1 MPRKGLNRRAFLGA
15 SMAAGL
21 APSVARATAPV
32 TLAVI
37 SDLNGSYGSTDY
49 DPVVHE
55 AIRSIRELKPDL
67 VICTGDM
74 VAGQKT
80 GPHLSDDQI
89 AAMWQAFHAAVTQPL
104 AGDGIPM
111 LVTPGNHDASGYPGF
126 EAERSAFDRTWVA
139 NAPRVDLLDG
149 ERYPFRYAAS
159 HMGVLLIGLDVT
171 VSGPLPVEEMEWL
184 DQILREEGARHRL
197 RLVFG
202 HLPIW
207 PVTQGREDDIIGDP
221 GLLDILARHRVDA
234 YLSGHH
240 HAWYPARQD
249 GVRLLAQACLG
260 DGPRK
265 YIGGGR
271 AERGYCLLRIDSD
284 GSLHVESSAAPDFAA
299 LIDRSRLPTRIGR
312 GSALLERDDL
322 R

>member
-1 MPRKGLNRRAFLGA
+1 MPRKGLNRRDFLAA
-15 SMAAGL
+15 SAAAGL
-21 APSVARATAPV
+21 VPAVARAAGPV

-49 DPVVHE
+49 DPVVHA
-55 AIRSIRELKPDL
+55 AIRSIRELRPDL

-74 VAGQKT
+74 VAGQKS

-104 AGDGIPM
+104 AEDGIPM

-126 EAERSAFDRTWVA
+126 EAERRAFDRTWVA
-139 NAPRVDLLDG
+139 NAPKVELLDG

-159 HMGVLLIGLDVT
+159 HKGVLLIGLDVAVT
-171 VSGPLPVEEMEWL
+171 GPLPVEEMEWL
-184 DQILREEGARHRL
+184 DQILREEGARHSL

-207 PVTQGREDDIIGDP
+207 PVTQGRENDIIGDP
-221 GLLDILARHRVDA
+221 DFLDILARHRVDA

-240 HAWYPARQD
+240 HAWYPAQQD

-260 DGPRK
+260 AGPRK

-271 AERGYCLLRIDSD
+271 AERCFGLLRIDSD
-284 GSLHVESSAAPDFAA
+284 GKLHVESRAAPDFASQ
-299 LIDRSRLPTRIGR
+299 IDHSRIPARIGR
-312 GSALLERDDL
+312 GSAGLEL
-322 R
+322 T

>member
-1 MPRKGLNRRAFLGA
+1 MSRQGMNRRNFLAA
-15 SMAAGL
+15 SVAAGL
-21 APSVARATAPV
+21 APSVARAAGPV
-32 TLAVI
+32 TIAVI

-55 AIRSIRELKPDL
+55 AIRSIRNLKPDL

-80 GPHLSDDQI
+80 DPHLTDDQI
-89 AAMWQAFHAAVTQPL
+89 AAMWRAFHAAVTQPL
-104 AGDGIPM
+104 GEDGIPM

-126 EAERSAFDRTWVA
+126 EAERTAFDRTWVA
-139 NAPRVDLLDG
+139 NAPKVELVDG

-159 HMGVLLIGLDVT
+159 HKDVLLIGLDVT
-171 VSGPLPVEEMEWL
+171 ITGPLPVEEMEWL

-197 RLVFG
+197 QLVFG

-207 PVTQGREDDIIGDP
+207 PVTQGRENDIIGDP
-221 GLLDILARHRVDA
+221 GFLDILARHRVDA

-240 HAWYPARQD
+240 QGWYPSQRD

-265 YIGGGR
+265 YIGGDR
-271 AERGYCLLRIDSD
+271 AERGFCILRIDGD
-284 GSLHVESSAAPDFAA
+284 GKLQVESRAAPDFASQ
-299 LIDRSRLPTRIGR
+299 IDRSRLPEKIGR
-312 GSALLERDDL
+312 KTAALVLN
-322 R
+322 